1 MTEEAAPSPEALG
14 FSAERLGRAYALV
27 EGLVTENAAVGAA
40 MLVGRRDRSLAPR
53 AFGRMGAPDAA
64 PVRPDTIFAVASCT
78 KPIVA
83 AAVCLLVER
92 GLVGL
97 DQPLCELIPELSPNL
112 QEARLSQLMTH
123 TSGLGGLVRNR
134 ELRRTR
140 QPLQRWLD
148 ALYQTTLEAPPGTR
162 VRYTSAGAALL
173 GDVVC
178 RVSGMELR
186 DFLAREFFRPLGMH
200 DSFHG
205 RRDEDPSRICPSLL
219 PTPALAAEP
228 NWNSDFH
235 HRLGTYWGGLYTTV
249 TDYSRFLR
257 MLLNGGAYSGG
268 HIFSP
273 ATVRVM
279 TEDRIKRMP
288 GLSAAGRL
296 TYAKSLGWLLRDNGS
311 WPFMGSLVSPRAFG
325 HYGVTGCGG
334 WADPETG
341 VVCAIFTNKSHTAGG
356 GIMYELG
363 TISNAVAASLVE

>member
-1 MTEEAAPSPEALG
+1 MTEAQAPSPEALG
-14 FSAERLGRAYALV
+14 FSKERLDRAYALV

-40 MLVGRRDRSLAPR
+40 MLVGRGERSLAPR
-53 AFGRMGAPDAA
+53 AFGRMGTPDAA
-64 PVRPDTIFAVASCT
+64 AVRPDTIFAVASCT

-83 AAVCLLVER
+83 AAACLLVER

-97 DQPLCELIPELSPNL
+97 DQPVCELIPELAANL
-112 QEARLSQLMTH
+112 KEVRLSQLMTH

-148 ALYQTTLEAPPGTR
+148 ALYRTTLEAPPGTR

-178 RVSGMELR
+178 RVNGIELR
-186 DFLAREFFRPLGMH
+186 DFLAREFFGPLGMR

-205 RRDEDPSRICPSLL
+205 RRDEDRSRICPNLL
-219 PTPALAAEP
+219 PTPELAAEP
-228 NWNSDFH
+228 NWNSDYH

-249 TDYSRFLR
+249 GDYSRFLR
-257 MLLNGGAYSGG
+257 MLLNGGAHRGG

-273 ATVRVM
+273 ATVRMM

-288 GLSAAGRL
+288 GLSAADRL
-296 TYAKSLGWLLRDNGS
+296 TYAKGLGWLLRDNGS

-325 HYGVTGCGG
+325 HYGVTGCGA

-341 VVCAIFTNKSHTAGG
+341 VVCAIFTNKSHTDG
-356 GIMYELG
+356 GIMYELAA
-363 TISNAVAASLVE
+363 TSNAVAAAVVE